1 MGAGQPQVPEV
12 RSPTTAPARS
22 SQPLGSRWVQVG
34 CAFGGGALR
43 RASCGQH
50 PVSVGMGGP
59 QARGGKAGQH
69 LQPPHTCRALL
80 LRRRSQG
87 LRGILA
93 PQATSEDTARSGDCP
108 GMTGVHGP
116 GPITGASQPHRS
128 RGTVGSALRGLPAT
142 WACILHPLAQ
152 APRGTTTAPDS
163 QALPR
168 SPPHSARKEEMQ
180 QDLRVGHGRVRE
192 HPRGARRRAWGL
204 RPPGS

>member
-128 RGTVGSALRGLPAT
+128 RGTAGL
-142 WACILHPLAQ
+142 C
-152 APRGTTTAPDS
+152 AP
-163 QALPR
+163 
-168 SPPHSARKEEMQ
+168 
-180 QDLRVGHGRVRE
+180 
-192 HPRGARRRAWGL
+192 
-204 RPPGS
+204 RPPGDLGLHTAPTRPSAPWNHHCPRLPGPSPKPTPLCTQGRDAAGPQGGTRPCA